1 MLTISN
7 LRIAYLVVLLI
18 LLKNSNKEKYLHSG
32 YGKILDNG

>member
-7 LRIAYLVVLLI
+7 IRIAYLVVMLI
-18 LLKNSNKEKYLHSG
+18 LVKNSNKEKYLYSG